1 MSIEPVPFEPR
12 RFRTAAAHYPA
23 GRPGYA
29 PRLIRRVVE
38 FCKLGTADRVLD
50 LGCGPGQLANAFAP
64 FAGAVVGIDPEPE
77 MLRLAALDV
86 PANVR
91 FLEGSSYGLGPH
103 LGMFQLVTMGRSFHW
118 MDRVDTLQRLE
129 GMIEPGG
136 AVALF
141 GDKHPELPE
150 NAWRQAFQDLVGRYA
165 ADDLNR
171 HQRHEPGRA
180 SHIAVL
186 LDSAF
191 CELEEISVIERRE
204 LPAAAL
210 IERAL
215 SMSSTS
221 QARIGDRVDAL
232 VAEIEALTAQLAPAG
247 RLVEVVASTALI
259 ARRGG

>member
-118 MDRVDTLQRLE
+118 MDRGDTLQRLE

>member
-1 MSIEPVPFEPR
+1 
-12 RFRTAAAHYPA
+12 
-23 GRPGYA
+23 
-29 PRLIRRVVE
+29 
-38 FCKLGTADRVLD
+38 
-50 LGCGPGQLANAFAP
+50 LANAFAP